1 MPKTDERAVRPA
13 TGAAPRW
20 PAPRP
25 GQRQRRR
32 KRLVLALAGYLLLAI
47 ACVLVGSL
55 TFLLIAAPVDFV
67 RDQLVQQVKAHTGR
81 ELVIAGPTSIALLPQ
96 VSVHLAD
103 VSLSEPP
110 DMGGGPLLSA
120 QAFAI
125 DVPLLSLL
133 SRQFAVKRL
142 LLVRPT
148 IDLRIDAQGRRNWD
162 FASPLTPGD
171 AGSRRHAATTND
183 AGQPMAG
190 AFVRAATGAR
200 VATTFDQLSLENV
213 HIADG
218 TVRHLDERSG
228 ARKEITSIDLN
239 LSLADLASALSSKGS
254 FAWNGEK
261 VAFDGKISPARA
273 LLGEQRGRIA
283 LALQGRHGQI
293 SYDGSLLLGADLA
306 LEGKANLKA
315 ASLSGLA
322 DWLERRVAGDAG
334 AVEITGAIALDKG
347 RVVLS
352 DLSGSIGAS
361 TLSGNLALE
370 TDRPRP
376 YLSGSL
382 RMTELD
388 LSRLLMRPAAAGPA
402 ALPTAPD
409 APGQTQG
416 PAHREGEDSPAA
428 RPPASAGLKRRAH
441 ASGWSDAPIDVSFL
455 ALGDADLTVV
465 LDRLLYRDLATGQ
478 SQLALAL
485 KDSVAKVTLQDMLLY
500 GGRGRGVLTFDGSGP
515 EPATGADIVL
525 DNVLCRPLL
534 KDALGLE
541 WLTGRGKIT
550 LAVSGQGPT
559 ERRIIATLGGKAE
572 LAIGHGEFAGIDV
585 GKLLRAIEQA
595 HFNRLDVAADD
606 RTPFSELAGTFQIA
620 NGVAETN
627 DLRLVGPHMRVSGA
641 GATNLAERSADHLV
655 RLKFAE
661 TTPSEGAVIKVSG
674 LEIPMRVAGPWE
686 KLTFR
691 PDLKGLVNSEQAS
704 EAIRQI
710 GKNLNTPEVREAVK
724 GLFSGDE
731 QQRVKP
737 RELLEKLLKKQ

>member
-1 MPKTDERAVRPA
+1 MPKTDVRPVRPA

-25 GQRQRRR
+25 APRQRRR

-148 IDLRIDAQGRRNWD
+148 IDLRIDAQGRRNWN
-162 FASPLTPGD
+162 FASALTPGD
-171 AGSRRHAATTND
+171 AGSRRHASTTDD
-183 AGQPMAG
+183 AGQPIAG

-228 ARKEITSIDLN
+228 ARKEVTSIDLN

-293 SYDGSLLLGADLA
+293 SYDG
-306 LEGKANLKA
+306 
-315 ASLSGLA
+315 
-322 DWLERRVAGDAG
+322 
-334 AVEITGAIALDKG
+334 
-347 RVVLS
+347 
-352 DLSGSIGAS
+352 
-361 TLSGNLALE
+361 
-370 TDRPRP
+370 
-376 YLSGSL
+376 
-382 RMTELD
+382 
-388 LSRLLMRPAAAGPA
+388 
-402 ALPTAPD
+402 
-409 APGQTQG
+409 
-416 PAHREGEDSPAA
+416 
-428 RPPASAGLKRRAH
+428 
-441 ASGWSDAPIDVSFL
+441 
-455 ALGDADLTVV
+455 
-465 LDRLLYRDLATGQ
+465 
-478 SQLALAL
+478 
-485 KDSVAKVTLQDMLLY
+485 
-500 GGRGRGVLTFDGSGP
+500 
-515 EPATGADIVL
+515 
-525 DNVLCRPLL
+525 
-534 KDALGLE
+534 
-541 WLTGRGKIT
+541 
-550 LAVSGQGPT
+550 
-559 ERRIIATLGGKAE
+559 
-572 LAIGHGEFAGIDV
+572 
-585 GKLLRAIEQA
+585 
-595 HFNRLDVAADD
+595 
-606 RTPFSELAGTFQIA
+606 
-620 NGVAETN
+620 
-627 DLRLVGPHMRVSGA
+627 
-641 GATNLAERSADHLV
+641 
-655 RLKFAE
+655 
-661 TTPSEGAVIKVSG
+661 
-674 LEIPMRVAGPWE
+674 
-686 KLTFR
+686 
-691 PDLKGLVNSEQAS
+691 
-704 EAIRQI
+704 
-710 GKNLNTPEVREAVK
+710 
-724 GLFSGDE
+724 
-731 QQRVKP
+731 
-737 RELLEKLLKKQ
+737 